1 MEPEQAGYVMGIELA
16 KVVEYVRGKSKGTV
30 VVDLARLNLLV
41 GRAISRNAMT
51 LPDEPEFVQRAW
63 FHARAILG
71 EPHPE
76 GAR

>member
-1 MEPEQAGYVMGIELA
+1 MGIELA
-16 KVVEYVRGKSKGTV
+16 KVVDYVRLKSRGTA

-63 FHARAILG
+63 FHARSILG
-71 EPHPE
+71 ELGPK
-76 GAR
+76 GA

>member
-1 MEPEQAGYVMGIELA
+1 MMGVELA
-16 KVVEYVRGKSKGTV
+16 KVVDYVRGKSKGTV

-71 EPHPE
+71 EPQTE

>member
-1 MEPEQAGYVMGIELA
+1 MGVELA
-16 KVVEYVRGKSKGTV
+16 KVVEYVRQKSKGAA

-63 FHARAILG
+63 FHARAIVG
-71 EPHPE
+71 DSEPV
-76 GAR
+76 GAE